1 MIRDIKISDKD
12 SYYELGLLITD
23 NFKTTNKLD
32 NIINSEYNK
41 IKVFEQNQKI
51 LGFIE
56 YTLLE
61 DEVDIVNL
69 VVDKNH
75 RNQKIATNL
84 MVNLINETKREK
96 YVLEVKSNNHI
107 ARNLYKSLGFI
118 DKGIRKGYY
127 NGIDAITMVKELW
140 KKMFTY

>member
-12 SYYELGLLITD
+12 SYNELGLLITD

-127 NGIDAITMVKELW
+127 NGIDAITMVKEL
-140 KKMFTY
+140 

>member
-23 NFKTTNKLD
+23 NFKTSNKLD

-127 NGIDAITMVKELW
+127 NGIDAITMVKEL
-140 KKMFTY
+140 

>member
-107 ARNLYKSLGFI
+107 AKNLYKSLGFI

-127 NGIDAITMVKELW
+127 NGIDAITMVKEL
-140 KKMFTY
+140 

>member
-127 NGIDAITMVKELW
+127 NGIDAITMVKEL
-140 KKMFTY
+140 

>member
-12 SYYELGLLITD
+12 SYNELGLLITD

-41 IKVFEQNQKI
+41 IKVFDQNQKI

-127 NGIDAITMVKELW
+127 NGIDAITMVKEL
-140 KKMFTY
+140 

>member
-69 VVDKNH
+69 VVDINH

-127 NGIDAITMVKELW
+127 NGIDAITMVKEL
-140 KKMFTY
+140 

>member
-1 MIRDIKISDKD
+1 MIRDLKISDKD

-127 NGIDAITMVKELW
+127 NGIDAITMVKEL
-140 KKMFTY
+140 